1 MRETLCSSTSSQIDE
16 PLAGTASQVR
26 RWLLVEDPG
35 PWGYDAIAHN
45 HVPAPLFDQLRA
57 WARSVAAR
65 VVLIRRGPT
74 RVPGARRIFLVD
86 STPTTRWISE
96 MTSDDLDAV
105 LAVDNAAFAAGND
118 IPGERRTALYLV
130 CTHGRHDRC
139 CSIEGNPVSRRMC
152 SRFPD
157 ESWECS
163 HIGGD
168 RFAANVV
175 YLPRGAYF
183 GRLSPEGAVKVT
195 EDYAAGTLDLEH
207 FRGWSSWPFAVQ
219 AAEIA
224 ARKEFDL
231 VGVDDVVPEDW
242 TKLGE
247 SKLLVRLSTKKF
259 GPMDVTIGLTK
270 SPEDFFLTC
279 RAAVA
284 GRPTWYETISI
295 DV

>member
-1 MRETLCSSTSSQIDE
+1 MREELCSSTSSELGE

-35 PWGYDAIAHN
+35 PWGYDAVAHN

-57 WARSVAAR
+57 WSRSVAAR
-65 VVLIRRGPT
+65 VVLIRRGPK
-74 RVPGARRIFLVD
+74 RVVGARKMFLVA
-86 STPTTRWISE
+86 STPTSRWMSE
-96 MTSDDLDAV
+96 MTSDDLEALV
-105 LAVDNAAFAAGND
+105 TVDNDAFAAGRG
-118 IPGERRTALYLV
+118 IPGERRKGLYLV

-152 SRFPD
+152 SRFPED
-157 ESWECS
+157 AWECS

-175 YLPRGAYF
+175 YLPGGAYF

-195 EDYAAGTLDLEH
+195 EDYEAGLLDLDH
-207 FRGWSSWPFAVQ
+207 FRGWSPWPFSVQ

-231 VGVDDVVPEDW
+231 VAIDDVVPESW

-247 SKLLVRLSTKKF
+247 SRLLVRLTSKKL
-259 GPMDVTIGLTK
+259 GTIEVTIRLTK
-270 SPEDFFLTC
+270 AREDFFLTC
-279 RAAVA
+279 RAAAA
-284 GRPTWYETISI
+284 GRPTWFETVSI
-295 DV
+295 EV